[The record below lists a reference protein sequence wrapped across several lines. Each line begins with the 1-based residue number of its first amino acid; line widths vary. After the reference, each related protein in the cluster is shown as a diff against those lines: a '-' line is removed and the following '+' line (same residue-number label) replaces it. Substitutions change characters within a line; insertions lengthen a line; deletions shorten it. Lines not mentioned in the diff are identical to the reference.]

1 MEQEQH
7 EQSVDHSA
15 EIAALQEEGLFCR
28 GCKQQKCRV
37 FEKFSSV

>member
-15 EIAALQEEGLFCR
+15 EIAALQEEGLIYHS
-28 GCKQQKCRV
+28 CK
-37 FEKFSSV
+37 